1 MSASERP
8 RTRPAR
14 LRVLLVE
21 DESMVALLL
30 ENMLAELG
38 HEVVGP
44 VARLDEAVE
53 MAQGQALDVA
63 LLDINLSGKEIYPVA
78 EALAA
83 REIPFVFVTGYGRRA
98 LRAPYCERPILQK
111 PFRRDDLRELFLA
124 VCRAKQ
130 D

>member
-1 MSASERP
+1 MSAREQPVLRA
-8 RTRPAR
+8 TR

-30 ENMLAELG
+30 EDMLTELH

-44 VARLDEAVE
+44 VARLDKALEI
-53 MAQGQALDVA
+53 AQWQALDVA
-63 LLDINLSGKEIYPVA
+63 LLDVNLNGEEIYPVA
-78 EALAA
+78 EALAV
-83 REIPFVFVTGYGRRA
+83 REIPFVFVTGYGKGA
-98 LRAPYCERPILQK
+98 LRAPYCDRPTLEK
-111 PFRRDDLRELFLA
+111 PFRGDDLRELLAA